1 MEAQKVRIIH
11 VKTGKTREVMPH
23 IAADTKMLFDH
34 GWMVQDL
41 KVKEAKATL
50 TTNNQTVKVIDYT
63 PIPEVLDLL
72 QELPKQEKSKPG
84 RKQKTV

>member
-41 KVKEAKATL
+41 KVKEEYKH
-50 TTNNQTVKVIDYT
+50 VKVEYKKIEYIKDE
-63 PIPEVLDLL
+63 PVLDLL
-72 QELPKQEKSKPG
+72 EQETPKQEKPKPG
-84 RKQKTV
+84 RKPKTK